1 MPRVQQKRGT
11 ASALASVN
19 PTPAAGEIVWDSTE
33 NAIKIGDGST
43 AWASL
48 AYVTATPRTH
58 VHDAGDITTGT
69 VAYARLPVGSTA
81 STVCAGDDARLSD
94 ARTPTSHTHVMAN
107 LSDVTI
113 TSAGSPPVPYD
124 VALTYNYSTS
134 SWVAKVIGL
143 VGVGSQPLGGWPAGS
158 VGASLAGKASATHQ
172 STHATGGSDALTPA
186 DIGAAPAASPAI
198 TGNATFEAS
207 SGVPVTITNTG
218 TGNSFV
224 VNDAAGDTT
233 PFVVDAAGRV
243 GVGSSQ
249 TFGVPSRLH
258 VADTGVSSTA
268 VVTIQGTA
276 AGSSASPLAPS
287 SLVFRN
293 FQFDTSAGNARQLV
307 RIDALSREQTVATGA
322 AVFYCSNSS
331 GVATEYFRIDPHLN
345 GCISALPVVAPVAT
359 GSAGSYVVSFSLASD
374 PNTGFGQV
382 SGQSD
387 TASVFTAGHERVR
400 VDSSG
405 RVGIGNASMSSF
417 NANFDDLVVG
427 SGGAQAG
434 ITLFSTTQGTIAFGD
449 TATNTVD
456 GYRGYVSY
464 LHADDALIFGSS
476 AAERIRVNSSGNV
489 GIGTNSPASRLD
501 VNGVITVA
509 AGTAAAPA
517 LVASGDANTGAFFPA
532 ADTVAISTAGSERVR
547 VRSDGYIGLGG
558 TGASNIG
565 LNHQYTLSSASTRYG
580 ELIYPTIASG
590 GSATV
595 LVCAAGGSMAA
606 SSSATTLACF
616 HASNVTLASGASVT
630 NQYGVFVGAG
640 FTGGTNN
647 YGIYSAIASGSGRW
661 NFYADSTAGNYFGG
675 DTGIKTNGP
684 TAALDINAD
693 TLRLRTARTP
703 ASAAAA
709 GNAGDI
715 CWDASYLYICT
726 STNTWRRIAHDT
738 W

>member
-1 MPRVQQKRGT
+1 MPRIQHKRGT
-11 ASALASVN
+11 SANLASVN
-19 PTPAAGEIVWDSTE
+19 PTPLAGELVWDSTE

-43 AWASL
+43 AWTSL

-58 VHDAGDITTGT
+58 
-69 VAYARLPVGSTA
+69 
-81 STVCAGDDARLSD
+81 
-94 ARTPTSHTHVMAN
+94 THAMAD

-113 TSAGSPPVPYD
+113 TSAGSPAVPYD
-124 VALTYNYSTS
+124 VALTYNYATS
-134 SWVAKVIGL
+134 SWVAKAIGL
-143 VGVGSQPLGGWPAGS
+143 VGVGGQPFGGWPAGS
-158 VGASLAGKASATHQ
+158 VGASLAGKASATHK

-186 DIGAAPAASPAI
+186 DIGAAPAASP
-198 TGNATFEAS
+198 TF
-207 SGVPVTITNTG
+207 T
-218 TGNSFV
+218 
-224 VNDAAGDTT
+224 
-233 PFVVDAAGRV
+233 
-243 GVGSSQ
+243 
-249 TFGVPSRLH
+249 
-258 VADTGVSSTA
+258 
-268 VVTIQGTA
+268 
-276 AGSSASPLAPS
+276 
-287 SLVFRN
+287 
-293 FQFDTSAGNARQLV
+293 
-307 RIDALSREQTVATGA
+307 
-322 AVFYCSNSS
+322 
-331 GVATEYFRIDPHLN
+331 
-345 GCISALPVVAPVAT
+345 
-359 GSAGSYVVSFSLASD
+359 
-374 PNTGFGQV
+374 
-382 SGQSD
+382 
-387 TASVFTAGHERVR
+387 
-400 VDSSG
+400 
-405 RVGIGNASMSSF
+405 
-417 NANFDDLVVG
+417 
-427 SGGAQAG
+427 
-434 ITLFSTTQGTIAFGD
+434 
-449 TATNTVD
+449 
-456 GYRGYVSY
+456 
-464 LHADDALIFGSS
+464 
-476 AAERIRVNSSGNV
+476 
-489 GIGTNSPASRLD
+489 
-501 VNGVITVA
+501 GVITVA

>member
-1 MPRVQQKRGT
+1 MPRIQHKRGT
-11 ASALASVN
+11 SANLASVN
-19 PTPAAGEIVWDSTE
+19 PTPLAGELVWDSTE

-43 AWASL
+43 AWTSL

-58 VHDAGDITTGT
+58 
-69 VAYARLPVGSTA
+69 
-81 STVCAGDDARLSD
+81 
-94 ARTPTSHTHVMAN
+94 THAMAD

-113 TSAGSPPVPYD
+113 TSAGSPAVPYD
-124 VALTYNYSTS
+124 VALTYNYATS
-134 SWVAKVIGL
+134 SWVAKAIGL
-143 VGVGSQPLGGWPAGS
+143 VGVGGQPFGGWPAGS
-158 VGASLAGKASATHQ
+158 VGAALAGKVDTSDARLTDTRTPTDNTVSTAKLQDDAVTYAKLQNVSATDRLLGRSSAGAGDVQ
-172 STHATGGSDALTPA
+172 EITCTAFGRSLIDDADAAAGRTTL
-186 DIGAAPAASPAI
+186 GAAPAASP
-198 TGNATFEAS
+198 TF
-207 SGVPVTITNTG
+207 T
-218 TGNSFV
+218 
-224 VNDAAGDTT
+224 
-233 PFVVDAAGRV
+233 
-243 GVGSSQ
+243 
-249 TFGVPSRLH
+249 
-258 VADTGVSSTA
+258 
-268 VVTIQGTA
+268 
-276 AGSSASPLAPS
+276 
-287 SLVFRN
+287 
-293 FQFDTSAGNARQLV
+293 
-307 RIDALSREQTVATGA
+307 
-322 AVFYCSNSS
+322 
-331 GVATEYFRIDPHLN
+331 
-345 GCISALPVVAPVAT
+345 
-359 GSAGSYVVSFSLASD
+359 
-374 PNTGFGQV
+374 
-382 SGQSD
+382 
-387 TASVFTAGHERVR
+387 
-400 VDSSG
+400 
-405 RVGIGNASMSSF
+405 
-417 NANFDDLVVG
+417 
-427 SGGAQAG
+427 
-434 ITLFSTTQGTIAFGD
+434 
-449 TATNTVD
+449 
-456 GYRGYVSY
+456 
-464 LHADDALIFGSS
+464 
-476 AAERIRVNSSGNV
+476 
-489 GIGTNSPASRLD
+489 
-501 VNGVITVA
+501 GVITVA